1 MVGVTG
7 SLPSF
12 VTMSIKTPC
21 LWTELKPS
29 WIPDGLLIESTSARD
44 IYTHYYIIKDVII

>member
-1 MVGVTG
+1 
-7 SLPSF
+7 
-12 VTMSIKTPC
+12 